1 MVEAGRAAHPRQ
13 GRAKKRPGVRQ
24 ERAKAGEARSWRSY
38 NARMSDL
45 IFLCVVVAFFAVVYA
60 FTVGC
65 DRLIGPPP
73 DRGTPDD
80 ASAEDRR

>member
-1 MVEAGRAAHPRQ
+1 
-13 GRAKKRPGVRQ
+13 
-24 ERAKAGEARSWRSY
+24 
-38 NARMSDL
+38 MSDL